1 MKEGRKGRKEE
12 RNENQNL
19 VRLSSDTQLKKSK
32 IANPGSNRGVSYRRN
47 WEREGREKKNKVF
60 LHSHVGN
67 IYRRSNSKMKI

>member
-32 IANPGSNRGVSYRRN
+32 IANPGSNRGVS
-47 WEREGREKKNKVF
+47 
-60 LHSHVGN
+60 
-67 IYRRSNSKMKI
+67 